1 MENEQR
7 AGLAR
12 VARFLDPVIFYTL
25 LVVIAL
31 TAIPYGTVEPWWVGT
46 FECAIFALGL
56 LWVIEGLLSGA
67 WLVGQHRLLIPLLAL
82 VIFAFI
88 QMTLPLRSFSVAG
101 STD

>member
-1 MENEQR
+1 MENESDIWKMNLDQAQP
-7 AGLAR
+7 AGLPR

-25 LVVIAL
+25 LIVIAL

-67 WLVGQHRLLIPLLAL
+67 WLVKQHRLLIPLLAV
-82 VIFAFI
+82 VIFALI
-88 QMTLPLRSFSVAG
+88 Q
-101 STD
+101 